1 MHIYQSP
8 RGDLE
13 VPGGTITEWLFAGL
27 SARPDATVFTDGP
40 SGRSYTG
47 AQMIGMIRKLA
58 GGLTAHGFGA
68 GKTVAIMAPNL
79 PEYCA
84 VFHGVAYAG
93 GTVTTL
99 NPTYTA
105 DEVRQQLLDSG
116 AELLVT
122 VAPFLETAQ
131 AGAKDTSVRE
141 IALIGEAPGD
151 GPALPLN
158 TLMGDPLEAQVP
170 VDPATHIVVL
180 PYSSGTT
187 GLPKGVMLTHR
198 NLIANFEQIRGVVDV
213 RPGEVSVAVLPFFH
227 IYALTILMNFFP
239 GTGGAIVTMPRFDM
253 EMFLKLIEQHKAR
266 QVYVV
271 PPIILGL
278 TQHPLVAEHDLSS
291 LEMLVSAAAPL
302 GVDPSQA
309 AAARLGCAI
318 VQGYGMTEL
327 SPVSHFS
334 DAQNYRDGA
343 VGQTVAGT
351 ECRIIDPETRQ
362 DSAPGAPGE
371 VWVRGPQVMAGYLGR
386 PDATAETMEGDW
398 LRTGDLGR
406 IDEDGYLFILDR
418 IKELIKVK
426 GFAVAPAE
434 LEAVLLA
441 HPSVGDAAV
450 IGMPDAEAG
459 ELPAAYLVPAPGAA
473 IDPVD
478 IHAHMDEHLSH
489 YKQLGRIDIVESIPK
504 SASGKILRRLLRDK
518 AA

>member
-13 VPGGTITEWLFAGL
+13 VPAGTITEWRFAG
-27 SARPDATVFTDGP
+27 S

-158 TLMGDPLEAQVP
+158 TLMGDPLDAQVP
-170 VDPATHIVVL
+170 VDPATHIDVL
-180 PYSSGTT
+180 PNSSGTT

-198 NLIANFEQIRGVVDV
+198 NLIANFEQIRGVGDV

-239 GTGGAIVTMPRFDM
+239 GTGGAIEIT
-253 EMFLKLIEQHKAR
+253 
-266 QVYVV
+266 
-271 PPIILGL
+271 
-278 TQHPLVAEHDLSS
+278 T
-291 LEMLVSAAAPL
+291 
-302 GVDPSQA
+302 
-309 AAARLGCAI
+309 
-318 VQGYGMTEL
+318 
-327 SPVSHFS
+327 
-334 DAQNYRDGA
+334 
-343 VGQTVAGT
+343 
-351 ECRIIDPETRQ
+351 
-362 DSAPGAPGE
+362 
-371 VWVRGPQVMAGYLGR
+371 
-386 PDATAETMEGDW
+386 
-398 LRTGDLGR
+398 
-406 IDEDGYLFILDR
+406 
-418 IKELIKVK
+418 
-426 GFAVAPAE
+426 
-434 LEAVLLA
+434 
-441 HPSVGDAAV
+441 HPSGSLFAGADIKRAV
-450 IGMPDAEAG
+450 QPGQVPIGERLQSG
-459 ELPAAYLVPAPGAA
+459 HQNENA
-473 IDPVD
+473 I
-478 IHAHMDEHLSH
+478 
-489 YKQLGRIDIVESIPK
+489 
-504 SASGKILRRLLRDK
+504 
-518 AA
+518 